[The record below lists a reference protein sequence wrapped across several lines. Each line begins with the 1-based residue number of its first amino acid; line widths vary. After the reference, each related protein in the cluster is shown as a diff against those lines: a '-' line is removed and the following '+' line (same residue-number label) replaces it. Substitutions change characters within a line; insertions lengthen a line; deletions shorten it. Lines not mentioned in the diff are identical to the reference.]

1 MIHIKLFN
9 ETGEVISAE
18 RLNTPVYVYVQRKN
32 RKLLRCI
39 EPLAQ
44 GVLDKTGSKIYQLYG
59 KEPIEQAVAT
69 ASIITT
75 AEYEQLLSEL
85 GGSDSEDVIPEVPED
100 TEKEEIMTRA
110 ELTATVK
117 ELTERNQ
124 MLEEC
129 LLEMS
134 AIVYA

>member
-18 RLNTPVYVYVQRKN
+18 RLENPVYVYVQQKN
-32 RKLLRCI
+32 GKVLRCI

-44 GVLDKTGSKIYQLYG
+44 GVLDKTGQKIYQLID
-59 KEPIEQAVAT
+59 KPEINQAVAT

-110 ELTATVK
+110 ELTAMVK
-117 ELTERNQ
+117 ELTEQNQ
-124 MLEEC
+124 MLQEC